1 MIDST
6 PSDLRREGTEQPPAR
21 RGLPGRPGKRRK
33 YLPSAQVV
41 EELVSLGPDLTT
53 IVDDLRSRL
62 VELDPTAGS

>member
-6 PSDLRREGTEQPPAR
+6 HPDLCREGSEQPPAR

>member
-6 PSDLRREGTEQPPAR
+6 PSELRREADQPPAR

-41 EELVSLGPDLTT
+41 EELASLGPDLTT

>member
-6 PSDLRREGTEQPPAR
+6 PADLHREGSEQPPAR
-21 RGLPGRPGKRRK
+21 RGLPGRPGRRRK

-41 EELVSLGPDLTT
+41 EELASLGPDLTT